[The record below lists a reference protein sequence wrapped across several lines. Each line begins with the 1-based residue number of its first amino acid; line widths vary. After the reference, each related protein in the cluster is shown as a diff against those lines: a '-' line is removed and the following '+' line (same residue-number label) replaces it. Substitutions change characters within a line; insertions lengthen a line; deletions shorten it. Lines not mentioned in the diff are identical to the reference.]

1 MENVK
6 IGPGGRL
13 AERFEEILKRKK
25 RRTEIAV
32 DFTAQDISVA
42 HNVAESQSRRVL
54 RKVRRIVKL
63 SRNLVSDAVL
73 SSYSDIEWLP
83 ADFPSEALS
92 RDSLGMMKRR
102 RSSWPTS
109 HSYITFSSSR
119 RFLSNFY
126 RIRHH
131 HDTNVSAHWVIDLM
145 NDARE
150 RQAKKQEKR
159 SLKCDDDHSN

>member
-73 SSYSDIEWLP
+73 SSYSDIE
-83 ADFPSEALS
+83 
-92 RDSLGMMKRR
+92 
-102 RSSWPTS
+102 
-109 HSYITFSSSR
+109 
-119 RFLSNFY
+119 
-126 RIRHH
+126 
-131 HDTNVSAHWVIDLM
+131 
-145 NDARE
+145 
-150 RQAKKQEKR
+150 
-159 SLKCDDDHSN
+159 